1 MKYGK
6 DDYRSHKPGEVLSV
20 GPIYLTDRV
29 RKDTDGELIRIP
41 NMYAASPGPNRKA
54 RRSLD
59 AMYRREYGK
68 LAFEKLIAERKGK
81 KAANVIIDR

>member
-20 GPIYLTDRV
+20 GPIYLTDGV
-29 RKDTDGELIRIP
+29 RKDADGELIRVP
-41 NMYAASPGPNRKA
+41 NMYHANSGPNRKS

-59 AMYRREYGK
+59 AMYRHEYGK
-68 LAFEKLIAERKGK
+68 IAFAKLIAERKEK
-81 KAANVIIDR
+81 KVNV